1 MNNLSEKSIFSKQDN
16 FSVHF
21 QLYKKTFFG
30 MNQKTFFEETEHP
43 ERGNRES
50 TRENGTG
57 RNTFHKLNHS
67 ATRPYNTSIPKH
79 NKIGHEQ

>member
-1 MNNLSEKSIFSKQDN
+1 
-16 FSVHF
+16 
-21 QLYKKTFFG
+21 

-67 ATRPYNTSIPKH
+67 ATTPYNTSIPKH